1 MITAGLA
8 KSPGRVCQNTQRLP
22 LGCIQANSRNE
33 RGPALTVFSRRPWLW
48 WLLLLLLWGLAT
60 GADRLWLHLDQAL
73 PNWDH
78 ADYLNSAVDHGRA
91 LGVLPG
97 GGWRGWGALLDLSPK
112 IPPLASLVNGSVMA
126 ISGDAPDQA
135 LWANPL
141 WQGLLLLGVACWG
154 RQLLGPWFGLLAA
167 ALVVIAP
174 GLAEQR
180 TTFSLDLPLTAT
192 TTLALWRLGCWQRAR
207 PQGGRWHQAAGAALL
222 VAAAVLIKQSALLVL
237 APPCLWL
244 AYCGLWD
251 PRRRPQ
257 VLAALALVLV
267 VVAPWLKHNWI
278 TTLGGTN
285 RAVIESA
292 ANEGDPAVFSLA
304 SLLWYPTRL
313 ADQLGGL
320 PLALAGLGATGFC
333 WQQRRQG
340 WPALAPGWGWLLGT
354 SLSGLVFITLSP
366 NKDSRYIAPVLPL
379 LALVLAWGWWQ
390 LLALLRSRWGSPLA
404 LGVMGAGLIGSA
416 GATAQWQAQ
425 ELQRRPGP
433 PVPALIEALRQ
444 RVGGRPTTLLTAVS
458 SAQLNE
464 HTFTTYGRLQGGQI
478 VARKISLDP
487 AHNERLGRQAEW
499 IVLAPQDGDLNSREK
514 KLHRWVA
521 GDSRFERLE
530 QWRWGRQHRVELWH
544 RKPNAP
550 AAEPFDAEFIRL
562 ARGLEQGIPGL
573 AAVLAVI
580 APQHQIDGHLSYQ
593 PRVRTWAQQQL
604 QRQPDHRDALWSLAL
619 LAVLQNRPQEANQWF
634 GRLQSLEPGNSWP
647 AAYRAVVLLADWR
660 PDRAKQALEQAGA
673 NAAELPVHQGLLAV
687 SRVLSGDLRA
697 LIGLRTALE
706 SASTAVESNLEHSRP
721 RTTGSGPPP

>member
-8 KSPGRVCQNTQRLP
+8 EPPGQVCQNTQRPP
-22 LGCIQANSRNE
+22 LGCIDADSTDQ

-48 WLLLLLLWGLAT
+48 WLLLLALWALGT
-60 GADRLWLHLDQAL
+60 CADRLWLHLDQAL

-97 GGWRGWGALLDLSPK
+97 GSWRGWGALLDLSPK

-135 LWANPL
+135 LWANPF
-141 WQGLLLLGVACWG
+141 WQALLLLGVACWG
-154 RQLLGPWFGLLAA
+154 RQLQGPWFGLLAA
-167 ALVVIAP
+167 ALVVMAP
-174 GLAEQR
+174 GLAGHR

-192 TTLALWRLGCWQRAR
+192 TTLALWRLGCWQREL
-207 PQGGRWHQAAGAALL
+207 PQGGRWHQATGAALL

-244 AYCGLWD
+244 ACRGIRD
-251 PRRRPQ
+251 PQRRPQ
-257 VLAALALVLV
+257 VLAALGLVLALVV
-267 VVAPWLKHNWI
+267 PWLKHNWI

-292 ANEGDPAVFSLA
+292 TNEGDPAVFSLA
-304 SLLWYPTRL
+304 GLLWYPTRL
-313 ADQLGGL
+313 PVQLGGL
-320 PLALAGLGATGFC
+320 PLALAGIGAAGFC
-333 WQQRRQG
+333 WQQRREP
-340 WPALAPGWGWLLGT
+340 WPALPPDWGWLLGT
-354 SLSGLVFITLSP
+354 TLSALLFITLSP
-366 NKDSRYIAPVLPL
+366 NKDPRYIAPVLPL

-390 LLALLRSRWGSPLA
+390 LLILLRSRWGSPLA
-404 LGVMGAGLIGSA
+404 VGVLGAGLFGSA

-425 ELQRRPGP
+425 QLQRRPGP

-444 RVGGRPTTLLTAVS
+444 RVGSRPTTLLTAVS
-458 SAQLNE
+458 SSQLNE

-478 VARKISLDP
+478 VARKISLNP

-499 IVLAPQDGDLNSREK
+499 IVLAPRDGDLNSKEK

-521 GDSRFERLE
+521 SDPRFERLE

-544 RKPNAP
+544 RKANAP
-550 AAEPFDAEFIRL
+550 AVQSFDAEFIRL
-562 ARGLEQGIPGL
+562 ARGLDQGVAGL

-593 PRVRTWAQQQL
+593 PRVRAWALQQL

-619 LAVLQNRPQEANQWF
+619 LAVLQNRPQEAEQWF
-634 GRLQSLEPGNSWP
+634 SRLQTLEPGHSWP
-647 AAYRAVVLLADWR
+647 PAYRAVVLLADWR
-660 PDRAKQALEQAGA
+660 PDRAKQALAQAGSKA
-673 NAAELPVHQGLLAV
+673 TEQPVQRGLLAV
-687 SRVLSGDLRA
+687 SRVLSGDLHD
-697 LIGLRTALE
+697 LGHLRSSLDA
-706 SASTAVESNLEHSRP
+706 AITAVKTDLERSKHAPS
-721 RTTGSGPPP
+721 PPKQP